1 MNELSYQFWDELYKT
16 GQTGWDIGY
25 VSTPLKIYFDQINE
39 QSIKILVPGAG
50 NGYEAEYLHK
60 HDFPNVYLL
69 DYSVESIKSFNQRY
83 PDFPESHLINQ
94 DFFEH
99 NGEYDLIVE
108 QTFFSSIPREQRL
121 IYADKMHQLLKPG
134 GKLIG
139 LLFNHEFNFPE
150 PPFGGTE
157 NEYRAL
163 FNPLFEF
170 KKMEIAHNS
179 IKPRAGRE
187 LFIILQK
194 KCA

>member
-1 MNELSYQFWDELYKT
+1 MSKLQPHYWDTLYKS

-25 VSTPLKIYFDQINE
+25 VSTPLKTYFDQLKHL
-39 QSIKILVPGAG
+39 SVRILVPGAG

-60 HDFPNVYLL
+60 QGFPNVYLL
-69 DYSVESIKSFNQRY
+69 DYAAESIKNFSKRY
-83 PDFPESHLINQ
+83 PDFPKKHLINE
-94 DFFEH
+94 DFFTH
-99 NGEYDLIVE
+99 TDQYDLIVE
-108 QTFFSSIPREQRL
+108 QTFFSSIPKERRNNYTE
-121 IYADKMHQLLKPG
+121 KMHQLLKPG

-139 LLFNHEFNFPE
+139 LLFNHEFNFQE

-157 NEYRAL
+157 NEYRTL
-163 FNPLFEF
+163 FQPLFEI